1 MKKWVGRTEA
11 LLETPLKEV
20 KRYGFPG
27 IGKPE
32 RLTDDD
38 RFPGNITTL
47 SDKEVR
53 NLLSFWTSHYAYAN
67 YRLGRANARK
77 LVLTRLLDRR
87 RAILFEKFKPE
98 KKTSDWSQAI
108 EGRINQDKRTKYLSE
123 ELAKAEGIVEILQPL
138 VWDFKA
144 YAEAASREMTA
155 RYNEYELLGRTASR
169 RKNFDST

>member
-1 MKKWVGRTEA
+1 MNKWIDRTEG
-11 LLETPLKEV
+11 LLGTPLKEV

-27 IGKPE
+27 IVRPE
-32 RLTDDD
+32 PLKDDD
-38 RFPGNITTL
+38 SFPTVISQL

-77 LVLTRLLDRR
+77 LILTRLVERR
-87 RAILFEKFKPE
+87 RSILFQKLKPE
-98 KKTSDWSQAI
+98 KKTSDWSEAI
-108 EGRINQDKRTKYLSE
+108 QGRIQMDKRFKYLTE

-144 YAEAASREMTA
+144 YAEAASREITA
-155 RYNEYELLGRTASR
+155 RYNEYELLGRSGR
-169 RKNFDST
+169 RERG